1 MLATLSCQRP
11 LYMLRS
17 PANAPYNIFIY
28 MLRSP
33 ANLSA
38 LGVAADKVSS
48 SSPAGVSAFTCRG
61 ASDVVSLGLKNSC
74 ADGARCSV
82 ARCELFDCCL
92 RRATT

>member
-1 MLATLSCQRP
+1 MLAMLSCQRP

-17 PANAPYNIFIY
+17 PVIAPYNILTY
-28 MLRSP
+28 LYTYGSAAKGVRSRW
-33 ANLSA
+33 
-38 LGVAADKVSS
+38 DKVSS